1 MFKSRKWHVLPAHPC
16 DCQRPCEGQAET
28 GSQSSPVVAPPAW
41 RPSRCPT
48 HHGRV
53 SANKKKKYKMK
64 PLKTLKATNA
74 QFLNVY
80 CNLSFRKHYKGHT
93 YFDVLENDTP
103 SSLILVFHQFFSM
116 FPFFI
121 WWILEELAESWK
133 GHIISIEVVGL

>member
-1 MFKSRKWHVLPAHPC
+1 MTCFTCASLWLSATLWRSSRDWFTVF
-16 DCQRPCEGQAET
+16 
-28 GSQSSPVVAPPAW
+28 SSCSATCMASKPVPHS
-41 RPSRCPT
+41 SRSGFCKQT
-48 HHGRV
+48 
-53 SANKKKKYKMK
+53 KKKYKMK